1 MGTSIPMDI
10 MGPFRTDPTRPADT
24 AGDDDVRFVVVET
37 DESEH
42 LVFQGST
49 QEEVDAKLED
59 FLTWAS

>member
-1 MGTSIPMDI
+1 MDI
-10 MGPFRTDPTRPADT
+10 MGPFRTDPTRDAD
-24 AGDDDVRFVVVET
+24 AVPNDDDDVRFVVVET

-42 LVFQGST
+42 VVFQGST

>member
-1 MGTSIPMDI
+1 MDI
-10 MGPFRTDPTRPADT
+10 MGPFRTDPTRDADT
-24 AGDDDVRFVVVET
+24 VQSDDDDVRFVVVET

-42 LVFQGST
+42 VVFQGST

>member
-1 MGTSIPMDI
+1 
-10 MGPFRTDPTRPADT
+10 MGPFRTDPTRTADSSRG
-24 AGDDDVRFVVVET
+24 ADDVRFVVVET

-42 LVFQGST
+42 LVFQGAT